1 MLAPDG
7 DSRTERAV
15 AGRRGGIVLD
25 VAAVG
30 LSIGATVRGKT
41 IRPVLT
47 MVKNP
52 RSTAD
57 VRRFV

>member
-1 MLAPDG
+1 MPAPDG
-7 DSRTERAV
+7 DSRTERAA
-15 AGRRGGIVLD
+15 AGSRGGIVLE

-47 MVKNP
+47 MVKNARP
-52 RSTAD
+52 AAD
-57 VRRFV
+57 VR